1 VSSAFTG
8 ARLDRAGDARRR
20 DSGWVAEQRSHPSA
34 RAVLVGNEG
43 VVMDGDRLAL
53 LPLDEALRD
62 ATVGS
67 GRSPAARAESSTA
80 GSDRPSAASARSPA
94 AGVESSAAGSD
105 RSPAA
110 DADRSPAAA
119 ATEPFLLGLD
129 ANGPLFAIDVD
140 APPAGGD
147 RPPPLISA
155 GPPRGSGAA
164 RPEPAEGPRPVPLRA
179 AAAVLAQDEG
189 GLVAYVAALCN
200 WHRRH
205 RFCAACGAL
214 SKLAEAGLTRVCPR
228 CGTHHHPRTDPVVI
242 MLVTDGDRALLG
254 RAPTWPE
261 RRYSALAG
269 YVEPGESLEEAV
281 AREVA
286 EESGVEVGTPRYVAS
301 QPWPFPSSLMLGF
314 EAPWRAGEP
323 SAREDDVEDVR
334 WFGRAEVAAAA
345 AADSEGWGAAPD
357 ADASLLLPPRLA
369 IARLL
374 IERWLASA

>member
-20 DSGWVAEQRSHPSA
+20 DPGWVAAQRAHASA
-34 RAVLVGNEG
+34 RAVLVGDEG
-43 VVMDGDRLAL
+43 IVMDGDRLAL
-53 LPLDEALRD
+53 LPLDEAVR
-62 ATVGS
+62 
-67 GRSPAARAESSTA
+67 
-80 GSDRPSAASARSPA
+80 
-94 AGVESSAAGSD
+94 
-105 RSPAA
+105 
-110 DADRSPAAA
+110 A
-119 ATEPFLLGLD
+119 ATAVAVEPLLLGVD
-129 ANGPLFAIDVD
+129 AAGPLFAIDAD
-140 APPAGGD
+140 APPPGGD
-147 RPPPLISA
+147 RPPPLIAA
-155 GPPRGSGAA
+155 GPPRGRGAA
-164 RPEPAEGPRPVPLRA
+164 RPEPAAGPRPVPLRA

-214 SKLAEAGLTRVCPR
+214 SELAEAGLTRVCPR

-242 MLVTDGDRALLG
+242 MLVTDGDRVLLG
-254 RAPTWPE
+254 RAPSWPE

-286 EESGVEVGTPRYVAS
+286 EESGVEIGTPRYVAS

-323 SAREDDVEDVR
+323 SVREDDLEDVR
-334 WFGRAEVAAAA
+334 WFERAEVAAAA
-345 AADSEGWGAAPD
+345 AADSEGLGAAPD
-357 ADASLLLPPRLA
+357 RESPLLLPPRLA

-374 IERWLASA
+374 LERWLAAG

>member
-20 DSGWVAEQRSHPSA
+20 DPGWVAAQRAHPAA
-34 RAVLVGNEG
+34 RAVLVGDEG
-43 VVMDGDRLAL
+43 IVMDGDRLAL
-53 LPLDEALRD
+53 VPL
-62 ATVGS
+62 
-67 GRSPAARAESSTA
+67 
-80 GSDRPSAASARSPA
+80 
-94 AGVESSAAGSD
+94 
-105 RSPAA
+105 A
-110 DADRSPAAA
+110 DASRPPA
-119 ATEPFLLGLD
+119 EPLLLGID
-129 ANGPLFAIDVD
+129 ASGPLFAIDVD
-140 APPAGGD
+140 APPPGGD
-147 RPPPLISA
+147 QAPPLIAA
-155 GPPRGSGAA
+155 GAPRGSGAA
-164 RPEPAEGPRPVPLRA
+164 RPAPADGPRPVPLRA

-189 GLVAYVAALCN
+189 GLVAYATALCN

-214 SKLAEAGLTRVCPR
+214 SDLAEGGLVRACPR

-254 RAPTWPE
+254 RAPSWPE

-323 SAREDDVEDVR
+323 GAREDDVEDVR
-334 WFGRAEVAAAA
+334 WFSRAEVGAAS

-357 ADASLLLPPRLA
+357 AGAALLLPPRRA

-374 IERWLASA
+374 IERWLALSA